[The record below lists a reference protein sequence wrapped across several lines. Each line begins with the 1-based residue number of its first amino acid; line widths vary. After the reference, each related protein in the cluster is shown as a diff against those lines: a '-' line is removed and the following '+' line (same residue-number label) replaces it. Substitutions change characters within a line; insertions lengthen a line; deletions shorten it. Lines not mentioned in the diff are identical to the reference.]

1 MATLQTTLPELGN
14 GSVTE
19 RFVELAD
26 KLNAYLERFSQFGVR
41 SNRAVAQ
48 YLRVDGAELSR
59 LKNARVGDINLERAY
74 EILAKCEE
82 LAERLTRFGG
92 PLKCNDIYSVG
103 YNVTTLP
110 CISKREQ
117 THAIALHRQT
127 DAAMLTVDTAA
138 QQGELDALL
147 GAVCRSVV
155 HPKRN
160 PYGPMSTLYVLKSVY
175 AAPSATPRHLRD
187 ALRVLRLGRRACAK
201 AAFHPRFGEET
212 RLRTLAVILNNGGGI
227 ALRIAK
233 QVPERRSRML
243 RLSRHLHKE
252 SLATF
257 YFAGTV
263 RGALTC
269 ANDLRDADWA
279 KQLLRLLAKEEG
291 PQQRWPK
298 GLRADLDDS
307 QEWQFLKEN
316 RFWGLVKSD

>member
-1 MATLQTTLPELGN
+1 MSTLQTTVPELGN
-14 GSVTE
+14 GTVTE

-187 ALRVLRLGRRACAK
+187 ALRILRLGRRACAK

-227 ALRIAK
+227 ALRMAK
-233 QVPERRSRML
+233 ECHTRSKRML
-243 RLSRHLHKE
+243 ALSRFLHKE

-257 YFAGTV
+257 YFAGTL

-269 ANDLRDADWA
+269 ADELRDEAWA
-279 KQLLRLLAKEEG
+279 KDLVTITCEHEG
-291 PQQRWPK
+291 ADASKWPQF
-298 GLRADLDDS
+298 LRADLADPA
-307 QEWQFLKEN
+307 EWTFLKEHD
-316 RFWGLVKSD
+316 FWNLLD